1 MPLTTKAGDPSEDIN
16 SIFDI
21 YKCAIHM
28 SQDEKLKMSSEFI
41 QTANM
46 LLSYI
51 NTLDINNIS
60 EDYRKSMVLLVS
72 RGTDIISTRLISQE
86 QNFKAR

>member
-41 QTANM
+41 QTAKIVTQ
-46 LLSYI
+46 L
-51 NTLDINNIS
+51 
-60 EDYRKSMVLLVS
+60 VLAPNCHGDFLFILNHLYCIQIMMKKDGS
-72 RGTDIISTRLISQE
+72 
-86 QNFKAR
+86 